1 MPVKTQ
7 NQNHTLSCRTS
18 RRALSA
24 ALALSVLLWGTGALA
39 AGCTGWGTDT
49 SREVTI
55 TQGDISLAAGSSLTA
70 SPGGWLGAGSA
81 AVPSLICTDDDGQ
94 VISNTSWTWLGGTDI
109 GDLATRGGDTS
120 GIGLD
125 LMYTRPGGSQS
136 NFGSGTLNSQG
147 FDWQSVR
154 LGLTY
159 RGGSVDISQPALR
172 AGPLIRGTLTMPD
185 GSTRTLTIVNGSAI
199 RVVPEC
205 VVDSIPAVEFGN
217 VSMLHFASV
226 GDTGPQRSFTVGVTC
241 PANIQT
247 GGMTLSLTAAQ
258 TDSGDPTLLG
268 NSGTA
273 TGIGVEVVG
282 GNGNRVNANGTVTG
296 AGFVTSTSQTWGVR
310 FVRTGPVSAGT
321 VRATATINVTV
332 Q

>member
-1 MPVKTQ
+1 MPVRK
-7 NQNHTLSCRTS
+7 QNHMMSRYPVRRIVLSS
-18 RRALSA
+18 ALV
-24 ALALSVLLWGTGALA
+24 LSGLLWGIQARA

-55 TQGDISLAAGSSLTA
+55 TQGDIILSAGSTLTA

-81 AVPSLICTDDDGQ
+81 AVPSLVCTDDSGQ
-94 VISNTSWTWLGGTDI
+94 TITGTTWTWLGGSDI
-109 GDLATRGGDTS
+109 GDVSRRGGDTT
-120 GIGLD
+120 GIALD
-125 LMYTRPGGSQS
+125 LMYTRAGGIQG
-136 NFGSGTLNSQG
+136 NFGSGTLNTQG

-154 LGLTY
+154 LGLIY
-159 RGGSVDISQPALR
+159 RNGSVDISQPALR
-172 AGPLIRGTLTMPD
+172 AGPLIRGTLTLPD
-185 GSTRTLTIVNGSAI
+185 GATRTLTIVNGSTI

-205 VVDSIPAVEFGN
+205 VVDAIPSVEFGN
-217 VSMLHFASV
+217 VSMLRFTSV
-226 GDTGPQRSFTVGVTC
+226 GDTGPQKPFTVDVTC

-247 GGMTLSLTAAQ
+247 GGMTLSLSSPQ
-258 TDSGDPTLLG
+258 TDAADPTLLG

-273 TGIGVEVVG
+273 TGIGVEVLD
-282 GNGNRVNANGTVTG
+282 GNGNRVNANGSVAG

-310 FVRTGPVSAGT
+310 FVRTGTVSAGT